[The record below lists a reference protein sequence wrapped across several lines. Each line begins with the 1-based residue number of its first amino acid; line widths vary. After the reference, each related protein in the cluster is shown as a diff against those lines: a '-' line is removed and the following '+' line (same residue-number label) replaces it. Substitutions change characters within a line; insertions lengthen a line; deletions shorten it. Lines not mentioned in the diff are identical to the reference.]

1 MLLLLLPNA
10 KGTNFLLLRLAEV
23 NLWEAGVLM
32 EDTEERAFIIR
43 ALNVHRLGMEIT
55 LRAEIVTHSGKY
67 VRELLLH

>member
-1 MLLLLLPNA
+1 MLLLLLPDA
-10 KGTNFLLLRLAEV
+10 KATNFLLLRLAKV

-43 ALNVHRLGMEIT
+43 ALNMHRLGMEIT
-55 LRAEIVTHSGKY
+55 MRAEIVTHSGKY